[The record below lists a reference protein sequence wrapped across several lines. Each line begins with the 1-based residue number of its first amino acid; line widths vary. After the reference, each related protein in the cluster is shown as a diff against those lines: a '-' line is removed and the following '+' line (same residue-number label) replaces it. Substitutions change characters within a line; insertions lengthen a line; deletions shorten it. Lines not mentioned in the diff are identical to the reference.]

1 MSCVGHVPAL
11 IAIEQLEDPDISLV
25 ACIKM
30 YINKTKSLRTNKA
43 LFITLQKPHKIAQKV
58 TLASWIRSVIF
69 MSGQSG
75 TGGSSRSAASSR
87 AIGRGADLQAVMAAG
102 DWASESTFRQF

>member
-1 MSCVGHVPAL
+1 M
-11 IAIEQLEDPDISLV
+11 
-25 ACIKM
+25 IK
-30 YINKTKSLRTNKA
+30 YAT
-43 LFITLQKPHKIAQKV
+43 
-58 TLASWIRSVIF
+58 F

-102 DWASESTFRQF
+102 DWARELTFHRFYYKPGPLSFVQSVLL

>member
-1 MSCVGHVPAL
+1 MSCNGHVAAS
-11 IAIEQLEDPDISLV
+11 IAIEQFEDPDIDPV

-58 TLASWIRSVIF
+58 TLASWIKSVIF

-87 AIGRGADLQAVMAAG
+87 AIGRGADLQAVMAAV
-102 DWASESTFRQF
+102 DWDSE